1 MPMTRR
7 LLMASLAAA
16 PLGSR
21 SARAAPAREI
31 GWEEL
36 IPEGVPYSEIVG
48 EGEYDENNDTW
59 LPVFD
64 ANAHKFV
71 EALDGARI
79 KMPGYVLPIDV
90 GAEGV
95 TSFIL
100 TPYVG
105 ACIHVPP
112 LPANQLV
119 FVTVRRPWPSETMW
133 DAIWVTGTI
142 RVNPISTTLA
152 DIGYEMDADEIE
164 LYEW

>member
-7 LLMASLAAA
+7 LLLASLAAT
-16 PLGSR
+16 PLGAR
-21 SARAAPAREI
+21 SARAASAREI

-64 ANAHKFV
+64 ANAYKFV
-71 EALDGARI
+71 AALDGARI
-79 KMPGYVLPIDV
+79 RMPGYVLPIDV
-90 GAEGV
+90 GSEGV

-112 LPANQLV
+112 PPANQLV
-119 FVTVRRPWPSETMW
+119 FVTTRTPWPSDAMW
-133 DAIWVTGTI
+133 DAI
-142 RVNPISTTLA
+142 
-152 DIGYEMDADEIE
+152 
-164 LYEW
+164 